1 MGTPG
6 IILLVVFLAA
16 ALGIAAWLGYRFI
29 GFQQTHEAAWRD
41 HVLNAAAAFRERLTA
56 LEREVRDARRR
67 RQDEVE
73 KERLRAYQRYLGTI
87 SVDALQE
94 YPNIGPVTVEKL
106 RQAGMTTMDRVP
118 QKLQASPGIGPKR
131 EKDLRAAITK
141 VLRDAQSRFDSGGC
155 REAQEWKER
164 TRVVE
169 AAIARQ
175 IADAEESA
183 RIAGHMLDHLQP
195 YVAIARHVT
204 FLGHLRGKPVA
215 GLTPKLLDTP
225 LEQLLPPAP
234 AAPPPAP
241 RPQPAPV
248 PPPVVVPGT
257 SAVTTTKEPPVLPP
271 EPVKPLPS
279 KPADLFKAMLE
290 TTGAN
295 APPKTEHP
303 RLPHLRAVIGFAFAV
318 ARADG
323 RVAASERDAIRD
335 HLQQSFGHEPELNR
349 WIHPLLEQAEKN
361 TPALDECLPALR
373 ALASAAELRGLYDFA
388 CAIADAAGKRNAK
401 EAACLEKIAAAWEL
415 KPAAASRAPESPV
428 TITAKPQAALGRDDA
443 LAALEIAPGTPLT
456 GDLVRRQYRLLCERY
471 DPAKFAGHGAEFVAV
486 AQGKRDRV
494 EQSAMLLV
502 EQLGEVLDDPARP
515 EPPQD
520 MRHNPDLDAVFGM

>member
-1 MGTPG
+1 MGTLG
-6 IILLVVFLAA
+6 TVALVVLLVTAVGA
-16 ALGIAAWLGYRFI
+16 AAWLGYRFI
-29 GFQQTHEAAWRD
+29 GFQQTPQAAWRD
-41 HVLNAAAAFRERLTA
+41 HVLNAAAAFRDRLAA
-56 LEREVRDARRR
+56 LEREVRDARLR
-67 RQDEVE
+67 RQEEVE
-73 KERLRAYQRYLGTI
+73 KERLRAYQRHLGTI

-106 RQAGMTTMDRVP
+106 RRAGMTTMDRVP
-118 QKLQASPGIGPKR
+118 RDLQAIPGIGPKR

-155 REAQEWKER
+155 REAQDWKER
-164 TRVVE
+164 TRLVE

-175 IADAEESA
+175 VAEAEESA
-183 RIAGHMLDHLQP
+183 RLAGHMLDHLQP

-204 FLGHLRGKPVA
+204 FLGHLRGKPVE

-225 LEQLLPPAP
+225 LEQLLPPPPAP
-234 AAPPPAP
+234 AAPAPVP

-248 PPPVVVPGT
+248 PPPVAVPGT
-257 SAVTTTKEPPVLPP
+257 AAVTTTREPPVLPP
-271 EPVKPLPS
+271 EPAKPTPA

-290 TTGAN
+290 TTGAG
-295 APPKTEHP
+295 APAKAEHP
-303 RLPHLRAVIGFAFAV
+303 RLPHLRAAAGFAFPV

-323 RVAASERDAIRD
+323 RVAASERDAIRG

-349 WIHPLLEQAEKN
+349 WIHPLMELAEKN

-388 CAIADAAGKRNAK
+388 CAIADAAGTRNAK

-415 KPAAASRAPESPV
+415 KPLAASREPEP
-428 TITAKPQAALGRDDA
+428 IAKPQAALTRDEA

-471 DPAKFAGHGAEFVAV
+471 DPAKFASHGAEFVAV
-486 AQGKRDRV
+486 ATGKRERV
-494 EQSAMLLV
+494 ERSAKLLI
-502 EQLGEVLDDPARP
+502 EQLGEALADPARP